1 MNNIHFLKK
10 YQPRFYSDFF
20 IDSNLIQ
27 LLKLFINNDTLN
39 ILIVGN
45 IGSGKSSLL
54 NATIREYYQLD
65 DIPTDNIMYINNLK
79 EQGIQFY
86 RNELK
91 SFCKTTSIV
100 SGKKKIVILDD
111 MDHINDQSQ
120 QVFRNCIDKFS
131 HKVHFMASCTNAQKV
146 IDSLQSRC
154 TILKIKPINKSVLKK
169 ILMKIKCNEKI
180 ILEKNVEK
188 YILKACNNS
197 IRLLI
202 NFLEKFHLFGEAITE
217 QCANEICSN
226 INYYEFEKYTYAIM
240 NKNLKSAI
248 SIINNLYLRGY
259 SVIDILENYFFFI
272 KTCGIL
278 DELLKYKI
286 IKFIC
291 KYITVFHTIHE
302 DKIELVLFTN
312 DICNC

>member
-65 DIPTDNIMYINNLK
+65 DIPADNIMYINNIK

-91 SFCKTTSIV
+91 NFCKTTSIV
-100 SGKKKIVILDD
+100 SGKKKIVIFDD

-131 HKVHFMASCTNAQKV
+131 HKVHFMGSCTNAQKV

-188 YILKACNNS
+188 YILRACNNS

-202 NFLEKFHLFGEAITE
+202 NFMEKFYLFEGAITE
-217 QCANEICSN
+217 QRAKEICSN
-226 INYYEFEKYTYAIM
+226 INYYEFEKYTHAIIK
-240 NKNLKSAI
+240 KNLKSAI

-259 SVIDILENYFFFI
+259 SVIDILENYFFFV
-272 KTCGIL
+272 KTCIIL
-278 DELLKYKI
+278 DEFLKYKI
-286 IKFIC
+286 IKCIC

-302 DKIELVLFTN
+302 DKIELVFFTN